1 MLISISNPITFV
13 FYDDPQSTNP
23 RNSVTSAEV
32 VAFRTEKC
40 LVEPVLELELAV
52 ELAVEPAVE
61 PVLEER

>member
-13 FYDDPQSTNP
+13 FYDDPQPTNP

-52 ELAVEPAVE
+52 E